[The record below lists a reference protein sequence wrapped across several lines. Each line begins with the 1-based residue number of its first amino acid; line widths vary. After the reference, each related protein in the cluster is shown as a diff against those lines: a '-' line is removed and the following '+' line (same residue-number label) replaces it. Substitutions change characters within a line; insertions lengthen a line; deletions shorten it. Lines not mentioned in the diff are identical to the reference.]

1 MSHALSTALLLA
13 SAAMLQAQS
22 TLIQNARVFDGVRML
37 PRASVLIVDAKIQ
50 AVGPDLTLPAGAH
63 LIDAAGKCLLP
74 GLIDAHA
81 HIQSP
86 EDLKTA
92 VVFGVTTYLD
102 MFTLHTMA
110 AAMRAEQQAGKAF
123 DRADLRSAGT
133 LVTAPGGHGTE
144 YGVSIPTLA
153 GAKDAQAFVDARIA
167 EGSDYIKLVK
177 DDGSAF
183 GFHRPT
189 LDRQTL
195 AAAIAAAH
203 LRKKLAIV
211 HIATLQDARDA
222 LESGADG
229 IAHIY
234 AGPPDPAIVREAA
247 ARRVFWVPTL
257 AVNAE
262 GCPEQSAAIADDPR
276 LAPYLSPQAVSNLR
290 ARQLAAHFN
299 ADACPA
305 MFEAVRQLKAAG
317 VRIFAGTDVPN
328 PGTAHGAS
336 LHAELELLVKAGLTP
351 VEALAAATSQPA
363 AAFGLSDRGRIAP
376 GLRADLLLVEG
387 EPDRDIRATRNIAGI
402 WKLGVAISRPA
413 PSPASLP
420 AAPAAT
426 ADTRPDFTGT
436 WKLNETLSGTP
447 AGGVREVVFII
458 EHKDPNFKYSATGK
472 RAFNAAFSEAYECTT
487 DGKLPA
493 DPAKVSMAGNWQSAT
508 LLLSLYKD
516 GKELMKFSFRV
527 SADGKQM
534 TREADLP
541 GGRKIREVYDR
552 Q

>member
-1 MSHALSTALLLA
+1 MRLPPLSALLLA
-13 SAAMLQAQS
+13 SAAMLQGAQP
-22 TLIQNARVFDGVRML
+22 TFIQNARVFDGVGML
-37 PRASVLIVDAKIQ
+37 PRANVLIVDDKIQ
-50 AVGPDLTLPAGAH
+50 AAGRDLTPPAGAH
-63 LIDAAGKCLLP
+63 IIDAAGKCLLP

-92 VVFGVTTYLD
+92 LAFGVTTYLD

-110 AAMRAEQQAGKAF
+110 AAMRAEQNAGKGL

-144 YGVSIPTLA
+144 YGVPIPTLA
-153 GAKDAQAFVDARIA
+153 GPKDAQAFVDARIA
-167 EGSDYIKLVK
+167 EGTDYIKLVK

-189 LDRQTL
+189 LDRETL

-234 AGPPDPAIVREAA
+234 AGPPDPAIAREAA
-247 ARRVFWVPTL
+247 ARHAFWVPTL
-257 AVNAE
+257 AVITQ
-262 GCPEQSAAIADDPR
+262 GCPKPEACAAA
-276 LAPYLSPQAVSNLR
+276 
-290 ARQLAAHFN
+290 
-299 ADACPA
+299 
-305 MFEAVRQLKAAG
+305 FEIVRQFKTAG
-317 VRIFAGTDVPN
+317 VRILAGTDVPN

-336 LHAELELLVKAGLTP
+336 LHSELELLVKAGLTP
-351 VEALAAATSQPA
+351 LEALGTATSQPA
-363 AAFGLSDRGRIAP
+363 AAFGLPDRGRIAP

-387 EPDRDIRATRNIAGI
+387 EPDRDIRATHNITAV
-402 WKLGVAISRPA
+402 WKLGVAAARGASVA
-413 PSPASLP
+413 PPIP
-420 AAPAAT
+420 AAPTAA
-426 ADTRPDFTGT
+426 AASRPDFTVT

-458 EHKDPNFKYSATGK
+458 EHKDPNFKYSATGR
-472 RAFNAAFSEAYECTT
+472 RAFNATFSEAYECTT
-487 DGKLPA
+487 DGKPPA
-493 DPAKVSMAGNWQSAT
+493 DPAKVSMVGNWQAQT
-508 LLLSLYKD
+508 LILSLYKD
-516 GKELMKFSFRV
+516 GKELMKFSFKV

-534 TREADLP
+534 TREADLG
-541 GGRKIREVYDR
+541 GGRKVHEVYDR